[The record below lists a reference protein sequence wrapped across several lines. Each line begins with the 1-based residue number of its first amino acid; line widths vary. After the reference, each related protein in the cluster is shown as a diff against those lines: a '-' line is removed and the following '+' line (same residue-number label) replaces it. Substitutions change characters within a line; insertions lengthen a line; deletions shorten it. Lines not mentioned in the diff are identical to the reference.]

1 MEEPVLSESIKPT
14 QIFLKKLDILKKHKK
29 LILSLLKIAIF
40 IAFLYFILTKIDFNR
55 LINSLKSVNIYLVAA
70 ASFLMFVNIFL
81 QYKKWK
87 IICKSFGFD
96 ETRQTIL
103 YSLLYGFTAG
113 IFTPARVGEYLGR
126 KLMLKNKSIVKI
138 TSATL
143 LDKLFPLFTLLILGF
158 PVFIYFLKYLNYIN
172 AFVFL
177 IFLFSFLI
185 LVFAAVLFLSKR
197 KIANTSY
204 LNKVINFF
212 TRGRYNIEML
222 EGINKNV
229 ILKITFISVLFFTCY
244 IAQFA
249 LLFSAFSL
257 NVNFVLCSIV
267 ACIVMFSK
275 SFIPQ
280 ISIGDLGIRE
290 GAAVFFFTK
299 IGGTAEAALNAS
311 LFLFILNLFLP
322 SLMGFIISYKKVN
335 E

>member
-1 MEEPVLSESIKPT
+1 MEEPVLSESVSFSQT
-14 QIFLKKLDILKKHKK
+14 FFKKFYFLKKHKK
-29 LILSLLKIAIF
+29 LTFGILKIIIF
-40 IAFLYFILTKIDFNR
+40 LTFLYFILTQIDFSR
-55 LINSLKSVNIYLVAA
+55 LINSFKSVNLYLIAA
-70 ASFLMFVNIFL
+70 TSLLMLVNILL

-87 IICKSFGFD
+87 IICEAFGFN

-103 YSLLYGFTAG
+103 FSLLYGFTAG

-126 KLMLKNKSIVKI
+126 KLMLRNKSIVKI

-143 LDKLFPLFTLLILGF
+143 LDKLFPLFTLLVLGF
-158 PVFIYFLKYLNYIN
+158 PIFIYFLKYMNYIN
-172 AFVFL
+172 LFVFY
-177 IFLFSFLI
+177 ISIFSFLI
-185 LVFAAVLFLSKR
+185 LVLVAIIFLSKR
-197 KIANTSY
+197 KFDNSSF
-204 LNKVINFF
+204 LNKVINLF
-212 TRGRYNIEML
+212 TRGKYSIEML

-229 ILKITFISVLFFTCY
+229 ILKIIFISILFFICY
-244 IAQFA
+244 IVQFA
-249 LLFSAFSL
+249 LLFSAFSI
-257 NVNFVLCSIV
+257 NISFVLCFII
-267 ACIVMFSK
+267 ACLVMFSK